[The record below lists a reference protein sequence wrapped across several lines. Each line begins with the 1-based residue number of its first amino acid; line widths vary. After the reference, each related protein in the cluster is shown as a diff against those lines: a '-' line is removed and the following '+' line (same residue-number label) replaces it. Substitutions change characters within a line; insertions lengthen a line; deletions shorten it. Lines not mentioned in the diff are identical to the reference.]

1 VSEPSPKSVPEV
13 AAELWALTKEYA
25 LQETVQPV
33 KDLGRYLGYGV
44 AGAVLGGFGVVML
57 LLAAL
62 RAMQTETDAFDGGW
76 SWAPYGIVI
85 VLAVVLILVA
95 VSRIGRARRKQQQQ
109 QQGVR

>member
-1 VSEPSPKSVPEV
+1 MSEPSPKSVPEV

-44 AGAVLGGFGVVML
+44 GGAALGGFGVVML

-62 RAMQTETDAFDGGW
+62 RALQTQTGDFFAGDR
-76 SWAPYGIVI
+76 SWYPYVIVI
-85 VLAVVLILVA
+85 MVA
-95 VSRIGRARRKQQQQ
+95 VALVIFAVLRIGAVRRKQQQQ
-109 QQGVR
+109 RNR